1 MRTDEPMI
9 SGCIF
14 SIMVAGVASFIG
26 NRAPGVS
33 HVLNIVDAVF
43 ASLCALMLLVYIQ
56 TSLMEWWKER
66 RGRR

>member
-1 MRTDEPMI
+1 MRTDEPII

-33 HVLNIVDAVF
+33 RVLNIVAAVF
-43 ASLCALMLLVYIQ
+43 ASLCALMLLLHGPRL
-56 TSLMEWWKER
+56 LMEWWKER